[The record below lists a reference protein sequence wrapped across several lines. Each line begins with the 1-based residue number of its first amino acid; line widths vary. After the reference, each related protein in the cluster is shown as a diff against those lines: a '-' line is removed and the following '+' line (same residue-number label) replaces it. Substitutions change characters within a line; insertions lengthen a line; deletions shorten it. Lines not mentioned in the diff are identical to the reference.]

1 MRRLGRRCHCA
12 ASHGPGARRAVP
24 GRASGAWA
32 QRPAEETGGR
42 SPAGAQSPA
51 VRAPGRR
58 AWQRGEDTAR
68 IGPRNPARRVPIA
81 PTRVPVAAAGPGAP
95 AESVRTWGACGGHPP
110 RGSASSPPLATCKAV
125 LGSSRTRGPRYLR
138 TGWGVKWGLS
148 VLCVAQ
154 GGSSVSERLG
164 FSGKSRRPLLLPAG
178 PPRGRPN
185 NDRVIEGEIPALQN
199 REIFINGGG
208 SA

>member
-1 MRRLGRRCHCA
+1 MTRALHLACLLVSHALSGTASCLRRLGRRCHCA

-125 LGSSRTRGPRYLR
+125 LGSSRTRGPSFQIERSDFPNPLEAGIHADPHGGCLQPPSSWALR
-138 TGWGVKWGLS
+138 
-148 VLCVAQ
+148 A
-154 GGSSVSERLG
+154 
-164 FSGKSRRPLLLPAG
+164 
-178 PPRGRPN
+178 
-185 NDRVIEGEIPALQN
+185 
-199 REIFINGGG
+199 
-208 SA
+208 